1 MEPVSFAVGIIG
13 LAGLFSTCLDAVE
26 RFDSWK
32 DYDSEFRSLV
42 AQFKAQKLRLA
53 KWGVAVGLEDDELSY
68 VHNSLLDDPKIESMV
83 KELLLAIDAVCR
95 DEDKALLTPMLGKD
109 ENPTKDQLFHR
120 HAPRESKRQKL
131 GWVFRTKAKRVAQ
144 VDNFS
149 KLVDSLHNLIPIED
163 PKDHMGRRHTGD
175 RVSDADGWRTE
186 LENLVKRMETQ
197 MEDEYRRDLHAW
209 LLGSSSSNELYEI
222 FSERKIKGTCEWVLD
237 QPWFL
242 DWNSPDFPT
251 GCAKILWV
259 NGHAGFGKSVI
270 CARVID
276 HVSSNSKDPV
286 AHFFFSSNFE
296 SRRDPFIAIRSW
308 LSQLLRH
315 PVVFSLARERL
326 ATQQGQRAT
335 RGDTLKLL
343 REVVIKIPRCTFV
356 LDGLDECRWVEQD
369 YNSNHGASIV
379 DFLEALRQAIAGTST
394 RLLVV
399 SRDEPEIRACLVN
412 ESNTNDAIVIQHS
425 ITPEEVRPDLDMFA
439 RSVVNK
445 KLSTMTEGT
454 KEDISQKLAECCNG
468 QFLWVQMQES
478 QLLDWKSPKQLEKA
492 INSTPPGLD
501 KTYDREWIGISH
513 LSEDKRERTIALLR
527 WAAFA
532 LRPLSVCEMAGA
544 LLISADCD
552 EVRFEG
558 VPGRINENYIRTEM
572 MELCGSLIDIRSP
585 EGECDPGSRTVHLA
599 HFTVKEYLLC
609 NLPVQGRLLR
619 LNSRL
624 KFSTEGM
631 ENTLAA
637 KMCLCYVDCEE
648 VWQETSEEGRA
659 QVLGSFRDYAA
670 RSWYQHASFGNIRD
684 SDLVKSVN
692 QLFDTENPNWVSWKE
707 WFDLND
713 GSQKIGCFDGEE
725 DPDPPT
731 SDDKQVIGSSKS
743 EDDPDLSI
751 SKDGQTIQIN
761 SMNPLYYATWLGLT
775 DTMDLLLQ
783 SEKCPIDEQG
793 NFGRTPLSAA
803 CERGHL
809 DAVKKLLDNDA
820 DLEVAGDNEHTPLH
834 TAACS
839 GHVEVVTLLLE
850 KGAKIHNGSDGSKT
864 PLYCACL
871 NGHHQVVQMLLQWEP
886 ELMDTHENGI
896 PLLAASQGG
905 FLDIV
910 QLLIQQGAD
919 IGASDSSRE
928 TPLYIA
934 CENGHIEVVR
944 LLLDKGADVCHHN
957 QFGWTPVNTASDEGF
972 LDIVLLLVDRGA
984 DINVPNESGE
994 TPLYNSSWEGHIE
1007 VVRLLLE
1014 VGADVDAQNESGE
1027 TALSSACRRGHIE
1040 VVRLL
1045 LDKGADLHHQSQ
1057 SGWKPVND
1065 ASEAGFLDIVQLLI
1079 ERGADIEVQNES
1091 GETPLSSACYR
1102 GHIEV
1107 VRLLLD
1113 KGADIHHQSQSGWTP
1128 VNDASKGGFL
1138 DIVHLLIQKG
1148 ADIDTPDRFGETPL
1162 YVACESGNI
1171 EVVRL
1176 LLDKGADFQY
1186 PNHKERTAVHIASN
1200 RGFLDIVQLLI
1211 EKGADIDTPDRF
1223 GETPLYV
1230 ACENGHIDVVRLL
1243 LDKGA
1248 DVQHSNHKERTAVHI
1263 ASNRGF
1269 LDIVQLLIEKGA
1281 DIDTPDRFGE
1291 TPLYVACENGHIDV
1305 VRLLLDKGADV
1316 QHSNHKAWTAVHIA
1330 SHRGFLDIVLLLID
1344 RAADINAQSKSGET
1358 ALLRAVYK
1366 GHIEVVKSLVAKGAD
1381 FEIANRY
1388 GFKPLTVAS
1397 DKGFLDVVN
1406 LLLEEGATIEDE
1418 DDNGRRPLHVAA
1430 RKGHLDIT
1438 NKLLE
1443 NGANVAPVTK
1453 DGRTP
1458 LHFASYNNSL
1468 DIVGLL
1474 LDRGAEIESVD
1485 VCMGTPLHTASASGH
1500 LDVVGLLLERGAA
1513 INSVAE
1519 GGLTPLHAASLNSFK
1534 GVVKRLLEKG
1544 AVTKSVAKGGVTSL
1558 HFASYKNSLDIVD
1571 LLLDRGA
1578 EIESADVYMGTP
1590 LHIASVSGNVD
1601 VVNLLLERGAA
1612 IESGNF
1618 DDRTLSR
1625 YVSPHGQLE
1634 VINNFLHCENLRIDI
1649 RVEKGCTPIFYL
1661 VAQGP
1666 SKMVKL
1672 LLLRLHANAKDRYSA
1687 MRLLAA
1693 ARNGYEEAIEQLIT
1707 LAGGQPNLDGFGR
1720 DLIWWAIGIGR
1731 GRILGLIHQRCY
1743 TQSFGARTPQA
1754 SDDKLWSLVNLDL
1767 GRICDVCTR
1776 PMLINTSYRRCE
1788 GCNNFNI
1795 CLECVGVKVKC
1806 LDGVHEWS
1814 SGEPDGL
1821 AEDEKDWKNDGSDDT
1836 RDESKDG
1843 K

>member
-13 LAGLFSTCLDAVE
+13 LAGLFSTCLEAVE

-68 VHNSLLDDPKIESMV
+68 VHNALLDDPKIESMV
-83 KELLLAIDAVCR
+83 KEILLAIDAVCR
-95 DEDKALLTPMLGKD
+95 DEDKAFLTPMLGKD
-109 ENPTKDQLFHR
+109 ENSTKDQLFHR

-131 GWVFRTKAKRVAQ
+131 GWVFRTRAKRVTQ

-149 KLVDSLHNLIPIED
+149 KLVESLHNLIPIED
-163 PKDHMGRRHTGD
+163 PKEQIGRRPTGD
-175 RVSDADGWRTE
+175 RVSEADGWRNE

-197 MEDEYRRDLHAW
+197 MEGCPTPFSDEYRRDLHAW
-209 LLGSSSSNELYEI
+209 LLGPSSSNELYEI

-237 QPWFL
+237 RPWFL
-242 DWNSPDFPT
+242 NWNSPDFPT
-251 GCAKILWV
+251 GCAKILWI
-259 NGHAGFGKSVI
+259 NGHAGFG
-270 CARVID
+270 
-276 HVSSNSKDPV
+276 NSKDPV
-286 AHFFFSSNFE
+286 AHFFFSSDFE

-326 ATQQGQRAT
+326 AAQQGQRAT
-335 RGDTLKLL
+335 RGDALKLL
-343 REVVIKIPRCTFV
+343 REVAIKIPRCTFV

-369 YNSNHGASIV
+369 YNSNRGASVV
-379 DFLEALRQAIAGTST
+379 DFLETLRQAVAGTST

-425 ITPEEVRPDLDMFA
+425 ITPEDVRPDLDIFA
-439 RSVVNK
+439 RSIVNK
-445 KLSTMTEGT
+445 KLSTMTETT

-468 QFLWVQMQES
+468 QFLWVQMQEG
-478 QLLDWKSPKQLEKA
+478 QLRDWQSPKQLEKA

-501 KTYDREWIGISH
+501 KTYDREWMGISH
-513 LSEDKRERTIALLR
+513 LSEHNRERSIALLR

-552 EVRFEG
+552 EVRFEE

-572 MELCGSLIDIRSP
+572 LELCGSLIDIRSP

-609 NLPVQGRLLR
+609 NLPVQGRLLQ
-619 LNSRL
+619 LNSSL

-637 KMCLCYVDCEE
+637 RMCLCYVDCEE
-648 VWQETSEEGRA
+648 VWQETSEDGGA

-670 RSWYQHASFGNIRD
+670 GSWYQHASFGNIRD
-684 SDLVKSVN
+684 SELVKSVN
-692 QLFDTENPNWVSWKE
+692 QLFDIENPNWASWKG

-713 GSQKIGCFDGEE
+713 VSQKIGCFDSDE

-731 SDDKQVIGSSKS
+731 SDDKQEIVSSKS
-743 EDDPDLSI
+743 GDDPDLST
-751 SKDGQTIQIN
+751 SKDGQTIQIT
-761 SMNPLYYATWLGLT
+761 SMSPLYYATWLGLI

-783 SEKCPIDEQG
+783 SEKCSIDEQG
-793 NFGRTPLSAA
+793 KFGWTPLLAA

-820 DLEVAGDNEHTPLH
+820 DLEIAGDNEHTPLH

-839 GHVEVVTLLLE
+839 GHVKVVKLLLE
-850 KGAKIHNGSDGSKT
+850 KGAKIQNGSDGSKT

-871 NGHHQVVQMLLQWEP
+871 NGHNQVAQMLLQWEP
-886 ELMDTHENGI
+886 ELINTHKEWI

-910 QLLIQQGAD
+910 QLLIQRGAD
-919 IGASDSSRE
+919 IGASDSCGE

-934 CENGHIEVVR
+934 CENGRIEVVR
-944 LLLDKGADVCHHN
+944 LLLDKGADVHHHN

-972 LDIVLLLVDRGA
+972 SDIVLLLVERGA
-984 DINVPNESGE
+984 DINFPNQAGE
-994 TPLYNSSWEGHIE
+994 APLYSASWEGHIE

-1014 VGADVDAQNESGE
+1014 
-1027 TALSSACRRGHIE
+1027 
-1040 VVRLL
+1040 
-1045 LDKGADLHHQSQ
+1045 
-1057 SGWKPVND
+1057 
-1065 ASEAGFLDIVQLLI
+1065 
-1079 ERGADIEVQNES
+1079 RGADTEVQNES
-1091 GETPLSSACYR
+1091 GETS
-1102 GHIEV
+1102 
-1107 VRLLLD
+1107 
-1113 KGADIHHQSQSGWTP
+1113 
-1128 VNDASKGGFL
+1128 
-1138 DIVHLLIQKG
+1138 
-1148 ADIDTPDRFGETPL
+1148 L
-1162 YVACESGNI
+1162 YVACYNG
-1171 EVVRL
+1171 
-1176 LLDKGADFQY
+1176 
-1186 PNHKERTAVHIASN
+1186 H
-1200 RGFLDIVQLLI
+1200 LDI
-1211 EKGADIDTPDRF
+1211 
-1223 GETPLYV
+1223 
-1230 ACENGHIDVVRLL
+1230 VRLL

-1248 DVQHSNHKERTAVHI
+1248 DVHH
-1263 ASNRGF
+1263 
-1269 LDIVQLLIEKGA
+1269 LDHE
-1281 DIDTPDRFGE
+1281 D
-1291 TPLYVACENGHIDV
+1291 
-1305 VRLLLDKGADV
+1305 
-1316 QHSNHKAWTAVHIA
+1316 WTAVHIA
-1330 SHRGFLDIVLLLID
+1330 SHKGFLDIVLLLID
-1344 RAADINAQSKSGET
+1344 RAAEINAQSKFGET
-1358 ALLRAVYK
+1358 ALLRACSN
-1366 GHIEVVKSLVAKGAD
+1366 GHIEVVKSLIAKGAD
-1381 FEIANRY
+1381 FEISNQY
-1388 GFKPLTVAS
+1388 GLNPLNVAS
-1397 DKGFLDVVN
+1397 EKGFLDVIT
-1406 LLLEEGATIEDE
+1406 LLLEEGASIENAV
-1418 DDNGRRPLHVAA
+1418 DNGKRALHMAA
-1430 RKGHLDIT
+1430 WNGHLAIT

-1443 NGANVAPVTK
+1443 NGANIASVTK

-1458 LHFASYNNSL
+1458 LHFASCNNSL
-1468 DIVGLL
+1468 DVVNLL
-1474 LDRGAEIESVD
+1474 LEKGADIKGRTVD
-1485 VCMGTPLHTASASGH
+1485 GRTPLHFASYNNL
-1500 LDVVGLLLERGAA
+1500 LDVVNLLLEKGAD
-1513 INSVAE
+1513 IKGVTVD
-1519 GGLTPLHAASLNSFK
+1519 GLTPLHFASCNNSLD
-1534 GVVKRLLEKG
+1534 VVNLLLEKG
-1544 AVTKSVAKGGVTSL
+1544 ADIRGVTENDPTPL
-1558 HFASYKNSLDIVD
+1558 HFASYNTSLEVVN
-1571 LLLDRGA
+1571 LLIDKGA
-1578 EIESADVYMGTP
+1578 DIESVDMRMGTP
-1590 LHIASVSGNVD
+1590 LHIASVSGNLD

-1618 DDRTLSR
+1618 DDRTLLR

-1634 VINNFLHCENLRIDI
+1634 VINNFLHSEKLGIDI
-1649 RVEKGCTPIFYL
+1649 RVEKGRTPIFYA

-1672 LLLRLHANAKDRYSA
+1672 LLLRLHANTKDRYSA

-1707 LAGGQPNLDGFGR
+1707 LAGRQSNLDGLGR

-1731 GRILGLIHQRCY
+1731 GRILGLIHQWCY

-1795 CLECVGVKVKC
+1795 CMDCMGVKVNC
-1806 LDGVHEWS
+1806 LDTVHEWS
-1814 SGEPDGL
+1814 SCEPDWLG
-1821 AEDEKDWKNDGSDDT
+1821 EDGKDRRNDRNDDT
-1836 RDESKDG
+1836 RDGNGDSN
-1843 K
+1843 

>member
-13 LAGLFSTCLDAVE
+13 LAGLFSTCLEAVE

-68 VHNSLLDDPKIESMV
+68 VHNALLDDPKIESTV
-83 KELLLAIDAVCR
+83 KELLLAINAVCR
-95 DEDKALLTPMLGKD
+95 DEDKAFLTPMLGKD
-109 ENPTKDQLFHR
+109 EAPSKDQLFHR

-144 VDNFS
+144 VDHFS
-149 KLVDSLHNLIPIED
+149 KLVESLHNLIPIED
-163 PKDHMGRRHTGD
+163 PKEHIGRRPTG
-175 RVSDADGWRTE
+175 
-186 LENLVKRMETQ
+186 
-197 MEDEYRRDLHAW
+197 DEYRRDLHAW

-222 FSERKIKGTCEWVLD
+222 FSERKIKGTCEWVLG

-242 DWNSPDFPT
+242 DWTSPDFPT
-251 GCAKILWV
+251 GCAKILWI

-276 HVSSNSKDPV
+276 HLSSNSKDPV
-286 AHFFFSSNFE
+286 AHFFFSSDFE
-296 SRRDPFIAIRSW
+296 SRRDPFVAIRSW

-326 ATQQGQRAT
+326 ATQQGQSAT

-343 REVVIKIPRCTFV
+343 RELVIKIPRCTFV

-369 YNSNHGASIV
+369 YNSNLGASII

-399 SRDEPEIRACLVN
+399 SRDEPEIRTCLVN
-412 ESNTNDAIVIQHS
+412 ESNTNDAIVIQYS
-425 ITPEEVRPDLDMFA
+425 ITPEDVRPDLDMFA
-439 RSVVNK
+439 RSMVNK
-445 KLSTMTEGT
+445 RLSTMTETT

-478 QLLDWKSPKQLEKA
+478 QLRDWKSPKQLEKA

-501 KTYDREWIGISH
+501 KTYDREWRGISH
-513 LSEDKRERTIALLR
+513 LSEDNRERTIALLR

-532 LRPLSVCEMAGA
+532 LRPLSICEMAGA

-558 VPGRINENYIRTEM
+558 VPGRINENYIKTEM

-609 NLPVQGRLLR
+609 NLPVQGGLLQ
-619 LNSRL
+619 LNSGL

-648 VWQETSEEGRA
+648 VWQETSEEGGA

-670 RSWYQHASFGNIRD
+670 NSWYAHASFGNIRD
-684 SDLVKSVN
+684 SELVKSVN
-692 QLFDTENPNWVSWKE
+692 QLFDIENPNWASWKE

-713 GSQKIGCFDGEE
+713 VSQRIGCFDGEE
-725 DPDPPT
+725 DPDPST
-731 SDDKQVIGSSKS
+731 SDDKQEIGPSKS
-743 EDDPDLSI
+743 GDDPDLSI
-751 SKDGQTIQIN
+751 SKDGQTTQTT
-761 SMNPLYYATWLGLT
+761 SMSPLYYATWLGLT

-783 SEKCPIDEQG
+783 SEKCSIDEQG

-803 CERGHL
+803 CQRGRL
-809 DAVKKLLDNDA
+809 DAVKKLLDNNA
-820 DLEVAGDNEHTPLH
+820 GLKIAGDNGHTPLH

-839 GHVEVVTLLLE
+839 GHAEVVKLLLE

-871 NGHHQVVQMLLQWEP
+871 NGHHQVAQMLLQREP
-886 ELMDTHENGI
+886 ELMTTHEEWI
-896 PLLAASQGG
+896 PLFAASKCG

-910 QLLIQQGAD
+910 QLLIQKGAD
-919 IGASDSSRE
+919 IGARGSFRE

-944 LLLDKGADVCHHN
+944 LLLEKGADVHHCN

-972 LDIVLLLVDRGA
+972 SDIVLLLVERGA
-984 DINVPNESGE
+984 DINAPNEFGE
-994 TPLYNSSWEGHIE
+994 TPLNNASWEGHIE

-1014 VGADVDAQNESGE
+1014 GGAYIAVQNETGE
-1027 TALSSACRRGHIE
+1027 SPLSTACRRGQIE

-1045 LDKGADLHHQSQ
+1045 LDKGADIHHRSQ
-1057 SGWKPVND
+1057 SGWTPVND

-1079 ERGADIEVQNES
+1079 ERGADIEDQNES

-1113 KGADIHHQSQSGWTP
+1113 KGADVHHPDDQQWT
-1128 VNDASKGGFL
+1128 AL
-1138 DIVHLLIQKG
+1138 
-1148 ADIDTPDRFGETPL
+1148 
-1162 YVACESGNI
+1162 
-1171 EVVRL
+1171 
-1176 LLDKGADFQY
+1176 
-1186 PNHKERTAVHIASN
+1186 HIASN
-1200 RGFLDIVQLLI
+1200 RGFLD
-1211 EKGADIDTPDRF
+1211 T
-1223 GETPLYV
+1223 
-1230 ACENGHIDVVRLL
+1230 
-1243 LDKGA
+1243 
-1248 DVQHSNHKERTAVHI
+1248 
-1263 ASNRGF
+1263 
-1269 LDIVQLLIEKGA
+1269 
-1281 DIDTPDRFGE
+1281 
-1291 TPLYVACENGHIDV
+1291 
-1305 VRLLLDKGADV
+1305 
-1316 QHSNHKAWTAVHIA
+1316 
-1330 SHRGFLDIVLLLID
+1330 VLLLID
-1344 RAADINAQSKSGET
+1344 RAADINAQSKYGET
-1358 ALLRAVYK
+1358 ALLRASYN
-1366 GHIEVVKSLVAKGAD
+1366 GHIEVVKSLVAGGAD
-1381 FEIANRY
+1381 LEIGNRY
-1388 GFKPLTVAS
+1388 GLKPLGVAS
-1397 DKGFLDVVN
+1397 EEGFLDVITV
-1406 LLLEEGATIEDE
+1406 LLEEGATIEGADK
-1418 DDNGRRPLHVAA
+1418 NGNRPLHVAA
-1430 RKGHLDIT
+1430 SKGSLEIT
-1438 NKLLE
+1438 NMLLE
-1443 NGANVAPVTK
+1443 NGANVTSVAK
-1453 DGRTP
+1453 DGFTP
-1458 LHFASYNNSL
+1458 LHHASFGGS
-1468 DIVGLL
+1468 IGVVKLL
-1474 LDRGAEIESVD
+1474 LDRGADIESVD
-1485 VCMGTPLHTASASGH
+1485 MRMGTPLHTASVSGN
-1500 LDVVGLLLERGAA
+1500 LDIVNLLLERGAA

-1519 GGLTPLHAASLNSFK
+1519 GGITPLHSASSGGFT
-1534 GVVKRLLEKG
+1534 GVVKLLLEKG
-1544 AVTKSVAKGGVTSL
+1544 ADIKSVTKTGVTPL
-1558 HFASYKNSLDIVD
+1558 HFASYSNSLDIVD

-1578 EIESADVYMGTP
+1578 EIESVDVCMGNP
-1590 LHIASVSGNVD
+1590 LHIASVSGYLE

-1612 IESGNF
+1612 IESGDF
-1618 DDRTLSR
+1618 DDRTLLR

-1634 VINNFLHCENLRIDI
+1634 VINNLLHSEKLRIDI
-1649 RVEKGCTPIFYL
+1649 RVEKSCTPTFYV
-1661 VAQGP
+1661 VARGP
-1666 SKMVKL
+1666 SKMAKL
-1672 LLLRLHANAKDRYSA
+1672 LLPRLHANSKDLYSV

-1693 ARNGYEEAIEQLIT
+1693 ARNGYEEAIKQLIT
-1707 LAGGQPNLDGFGR
+1707 LAGGQSNMDGVGR
-1720 DLIWWAIGIGR
+1720 DLIWWVIGIGR
-1731 GRILGLIHQRCY
+1731 GRILGLIHQWCY
-1743 TQSFGARTPQA
+1743 TQIFGARIPQA
-1754 SDDKLWSLVNLDL
+1754 SDDNLWTLVNLDL

-1795 CLECVGVKVKC
+1795 CLDCVGVKVKC
-1806 LDGVHEWS
+1806 LETVHEWS
-1814 SGEPDGL
+1814 SCEPDGL
-1821 AEDEKDWKNDGSDDT
+1821 GEDERGGKSDMNEDT
-1836 RDESKDG
+1836 RDGNGDG
-1843 K
+1843 N

>member
-13 LAGLFSTCLDAVE
+13 LAGLFSTCLEAVE

-32 DYDSEFRSLV
+32 DYDPEFRSLV

-68 VHNSLLDDPKIESMV
+68 VHNALLDDPKIEATV
-83 KELLLAIDAVCR
+83 KELLLAINAVCR
-95 DEDKALLTPMLGKD
+95 DEDKAFLTPILGKD
-109 ENPTKDQLFHR
+109 ENPAKDQLFHR

-144 VDNFS
+144 VDHFS
-149 KLVDSLHNLIPIED
+149 KLVESLHNLIPIED
-163 PKDHMGRRHTGD
+163 PKEHMGRRPTGD
-175 RVSDADGWRTE
+175 RVSEADVWRTE

-222 FSERKIKGTCEWVLD
+222 FSERKIKGTCEWVLG

-242 DWNSPDFPT
+242 GWTSPDFPT
-251 GCAKILWV
+251 GCAKILWI

-276 HVSSNSKDPV
+276 HLSSNSKDPV
-286 AHFFFSSNFE
+286 AHFFFSSDFE

-326 ATQQGQRAT
+326 ATQQGQSAT

-343 REVVIKIPRCTFV
+343 RAIVIKIPRCTFV

-369 YNSNHGASIV
+369 YNSNLGASIV

-412 ESNTNDAIVIQHS
+412 ESNTNDDIVIQHS
-425 ITPEEVRPDLDMFA
+425 ITPEDVRPDLDMFA
-439 RSVVNK
+439 RSMVNK
-445 KLSTMTEGT
+445 KLSTMTEAT

-478 QLLDWKSPKQLEKA
+478 QLRDWKSPKQLEKA
-492 INSTPPGLD
+492 INSTPPGLG
-501 KTYDREWIGISH
+501 KSYDREWRGISH
-513 LSEDKRERTIALLR
+513 LSEDNRERTIALLR

-532 LRPLSVCEMAGA
+532 LRPLSVYEMAGA

-558 VPGRINENYIRTEM
+558 VPGRINENYIKTEI

-585 EGECDPGSRTVHLA
+585 EGECDPGLRTVHLT

-609 NLPVQGRLLR
+609 NLPVQGGLLQ
-619 LNSRL
+619 LNSGL

-637 KMCLCYVDCEE
+637 KMCLCYVDCDE
-648 VWQETSEEGRA
+648 VWQETSEEGGA

-684 SDLVKSVN
+684 SELVKSVN
-692 QLFDTENPNWVSWKE
+692 QLFDIENPNWSSWKE

-713 GSQKIGCFDGEE
+713 VSQKIGCFDGEE
-725 DPDPPT
+725 DQDPST
-731 SDDKQVIGSSKS
+731 SDDEEIRSSKS
-743 EDDPDLSI
+743 GDDPDLSI
-751 SKDGQTIQIN
+751 SKDGQTTQTT
-761 SMNPLYYATWLGLT
+761 SMSPLYYATWLGLT

-783 SEKCPIDEQG
+783 SEKCSIDEQG
-793 NFGRTPLSAA
+793 NFGRTALSAA
-803 CERGHL
+803 CERGRL
-809 DAVKKLLDNDA
+809 DAVKKLLDNNA
-820 DLEVAGDNEHTPLH
+820 DLEIASGNGHTPLH

-839 GHVEVVTLLLE
+839 GHAEVVKLLLD

-871 NGHHQVVQMLLQWEP
+871 NGHHQVAQMLLQWEP
-886 ELMDTHENGI
+886 ELMATHERWI
-896 PLLAASQGG
+896 PLFAASEGG

-910 QLLIQQGAD
+910 QLLIQKGAD
-919 IGASDSSRE
+919 IDAFDGFRE

-944 LLLDKGADVCHHN
+944 LLLDKGADVHHRN

-972 LDIVLLLVDRGA
+972 SDIVLLLVERGA
-984 DINVPNESGE
+984 DINV
-994 TPLYNSSWEGHIE
+994 
-1007 VVRLLLE
+1007 
-1014 VGADVDAQNESGE
+1014 QNESGE
-1027 TALSSACRRGHIE
+1027 SPLSSACR
-1040 VVRLL
+1040 
-1045 LDKGADLHHQSQ
+1045 
-1057 SGWKPVND
+1057 
-1065 ASEAGFLDIVQLLI
+1065 
-1079 ERGADIEVQNES
+1079 
-1091 GETPLSSACYR
+1091 R

-1128 VNDASKGGFL
+1128 VNDASKAGFL
-1138 DIVHLLIQKG
+1138 DIVRLLIQRG
-1148 ADIDTPDRFGETPL
+1148 AHIDTPD
-1162 YVACESGNI
+1162 
-1171 EVVRL
+1171 
-1176 LLDKGADFQY
+1176 Q
-1186 PNHKERTAVHIASN
+1186 
-1200 RGFLDIVQLLI
+1200 
-1211 EKGADIDTPDRF
+1211 F

-1230 ACENGHIDVVRLL
+1230 ACENGHIEVVHLL

-1248 DVQHSNHKERTAVHI
+1248 DVHHPDDGQWTALHI
-1263 ASNRGF
+1263 AS
-1269 LDIVQLLIEKGA
+1269 D
-1281 DIDTPDRFGE
+1281 
-1291 TPLYVACENGHIDV
+1291 
-1305 VRLLLDKGADV
+1305 
-1316 QHSNHKAWTAVHIA
+1316 
-1330 SHRGFLDIVLLLID
+1330 RGFLDIVLLLID
-1344 RAADINAQSKSGET
+1344 RAADVNAQTASRET
-1358 ALLRAVYK
+1358 ALLRASSK
-1366 GHIEVVKSLVAKGAD
+1366 GHIEIVKSLVANGADLEIASRYGLKPLGVASQRGFLGVVKLLLEKGAD
-1381 FEIANRY
+1381 IKSVTKRGFTPLHCASHNNSVEI
-1388 GFKPLTVAS
+1388 
-1397 DKGFLDVVN
+1397 VN
-1406 LLLEEGATIEDE
+1406 LLLDKGAAIDSA
-1418 DDNGRRPLHVAA
+1418 DSKGRTPLHLASRMGSLNVAN
-1430 RKGHLDIT
+1430 L
-1438 NKLLE
+1438 LLE
-1443 NGANVAPVTK
+1443 RGAAINSVAKGGVTSLHLASTVGSLTVANLLLEK
-1453 DGRTP
+1453 GAVIKSVAKAGVTP

-1468 DIVGLL
+1468 DVVNLL
-1474 LDRGAEIESVD
+1474 LDKGADIESVD
-1485 VCMGTPLHTASASGH
+1485 V
-1500 LDVVGLLLERGAA
+1500 R
-1513 INSVAE
+1513 
-1519 GGLTPLHAASLNSFK
+1519 
-1534 GVVKRLLEKG
+1534 
-1544 AVTKSVAKGGVTSL
+1544 
-1558 HFASYKNSLDIVD
+1558 
-1571 LLLDRGA
+1571 
-1578 EIESADVYMGTP
+1578 MGTP
-1590 LHIASVSGNVD
+1590 LHIASVSGHLE

-1618 DDRTLSR
+1618 DDRTLLR
-1625 YVSPHGQLE
+1625 HLSPHGQLE
-1634 VINNFLHCENLRIDI
+1634 VINNLLHSEKLRIDI
-1649 RVEKGCTPIFYL
+1649 RVEKGCTPTFYV
-1661 VAQGP
+1661 VARRP

-1672 LLLRLHANAKDRYSA
+1672 SLPRLHANAKDGYSV

-1707 LAGGQPNLDGFGR
+1707 LAGGQSNMDGLGR

-1731 GRILGLIHQRCY
+1731 GQILGLIHQWCY
-1743 TQSFGARTPQA
+1743 TQSFGARIPQA

-1806 LDGVHEWS
+1806 LDTVHEWS
-1814 SGEPDGL
+1814 SCEPDGL
-1821 AEDEKDWKNDGSDDT
+1821 GEDERDGKNDMNDDT
-1836 RDESKDG
+1836 RDGNGDG
-1843 K
+1843 N